1 MSSLQRPRPDSR
13 SGKMSRVPGVT
24 LILTRSDV
32 QALLDIDACIDAVS
46 EAFLAQAAGH
56 ALKSGVLG
64 THVDGGGFHVKTS
77 GLTRGRR
84 YFAAKINANHPQ
96 NRKLNGLPTIQGVIA
111 LHDASNGALLALLD
125 SVEITTLRTAA
136 ATAVAAKQLARTDSS
151 TVTVIGCGI
160 QGRSQLLA
168 LSRIRSLVHVRAY
181 DVDNHLMRDY
191 ADAMGR
197 IVGCTVEP
205 VTDYRSAARESDIVV
220 TCTPAHAPLLS
231 RSDVREGTFIAAVGA
246 DSEDKQELESALFA
260 SSKVVVDVMEQCAT
274 IGELHH
280 ALDDGLM
287 SREDVHAE
295 LGDVVS
301 GKRPGRTSAT
311 EVIIFDSTGTALE
324 DVAAASLVYER
335 ALDAGAGSEVS
346 LNS

>member
-1 MSSLQRPRPDSR
+1 MRD
-13 SGKMSRVPGVT
+13 GDDVT

-46 EAFLAQAAGH
+46 DAFVAQAEGY
-56 ALKSGVLG
+56 ALNSGVLG

-77 GLTRGRR
+77 GLSCGRR
-84 YFAAKINANHPQ
+84 YFVAKINANFPR
-96 NRKLNGLPTIQGVIA
+96 NRLLNGVPTIQGVIA
-111 LHDASNGALLALLD
+111 LHDASNGILLALID

-136 ATAVAAKQLARTDSS
+136 ATAVAAKQLARSEAGA
-151 TVTVIGCGI
+151 VTVIGCGT

-168 LSRIRSLVHVRAY
+168 LSRIRSIVRVKAY
-181 DVDNHLMRDY
+181 DVETRIAREY
-191 ADAMGR
+191 ADEMSN
-197 IVGCTVEP
+197 IIGCAVEA
-205 VTDYRSAARESDIVV
+205 VDDYRAAARESDIIV
-220 TCTPAHAPLLS
+220 TCTPAHAPVLS

-246 DSEDKQELESALFA
+246 DSEDKQELEPALLA

-280 ALDDGLM
+280 ALDAGLM
-287 SREDVHAE
+287 RREDVHAE
-295 LGDVVS
+295 LGDIVS
-301 GKRPGRTSAT
+301 GRRSARESAS

-335 ALDAGAGSEVS
+335 ALKAGAGSEIS
-346 LNS
+346 LTS

>member
-1 MSSLQRPRPDSR
+1 M
-13 SGKMSRVPGVT
+13 T

-46 EAFLAQAAGH
+46 DAFVAQAEGY
-56 ALKSGVLG
+56 ALNSGVLG

-77 GLTRGRR
+77 GLSCGRR
-84 YFAAKINANHPQ
+84 YFVAKINANFPR
-96 NRKLNGLPTIQGVIA
+96 NRLLNGVPTIQGVIA
-111 LHDASNGALLALLD
+111 LHDASNGILLALID

-136 ATAVAAKQLARTDSS
+136 ATAVAAKQLARSEAGA
-151 TVTVIGCGI
+151 VTVIGCGT

-168 LSRIRSLVHVRAY
+168 LSRIRSIVRVKAY
-181 DVDNHLMRDY
+181 DVETRIAREY
-191 ADAMGR
+191 ADEMSN
-197 IVGCTVEP
+197 IIGCAVEA
-205 VTDYRSAARESDIVV
+205 VDDYRAAARESDIIV
-220 TCTPAHAPLLS
+220 TCTPAHAPVLS

-246 DSEDKQELESALFA
+246 DSEDKQELEPALLA

-280 ALDDGLM
+280 ALDAGLM
-287 SREDVHAE
+287 RREDVHAE
-295 LGDVVS
+295 LGDIVS
-301 GKRPGRTSAT
+301 GRRSARESAS

-335 ALDAGAGSEVS
+335 ALKAGAGSEIS
-346 LNS
+346 LTS

>member
-1 MSSLQRPRPDSR
+1 M
-13 SGKMSRVPGVT
+13 
-24 LILTRSDV
+24 

-46 EAFLAQAAGH
+46 EAFLAQAAGY

-136 ATAVAAKQLARTDSS
+136 ATAVAAKQLARIESS
-151 TVTVIGCGI
+151 AVTVIGCGI

-168 LSRIRSLVHVRAY
+168 LSRIRSLVRVHAY
-181 DVDNHLMRDY
+181 DVDNQIALEY
-191 ADAMGR
+191 AEEMSRA
-197 IVGCTVEP
+197 IGCAVEP
-205 VTDYRSAARESDIVV
+205 VTDYRRAARESDIIV
-220 TCTPAHAPLLS
+220 TCTPAHTAVLS
-231 RSDVREGTFIAAVGA
+231 SSDVREGTFIAAVGA
-246 DSEDKQELESALFA
+246 DSEDKQELESALVA

-274 IGELHH
+274 IGELRH

-287 SREDVHAE
+287 RREDVHAE
-295 LGDVVS
+295 LGDIVS
-301 GKRPGRTSAT
+301 GKRPGRTSAA

-335 ALDAGAGSEVS
+335 ALEAGAGSKVS

>member
-1 MSSLQRPRPDSR
+1 
-13 SGKMSRVPGVT
+13 VT
-24 LILTRSDV
+24 LILTKSDV
-32 QALLDIDACIDAVS
+32 QAFLDIDACIDAVK
-46 EAFLAQAAGH
+46 EAFLAQAEGY

-77 GLTRGRR
+77 GLTSGRR
-84 YFAAKINANHPQ
+84 YFAAKINANFPR
-96 NRKLNGLPTIQGVIA
+96 NRLLNGLPTIQGVIA
-111 LHDASNGALLALLD
+111 LHDASNGILLALID

-136 ATAVAAKQLARTDSS
+136 ATAVAAKQLARSES
-151 TVTVIGCGI
+151 ATVTVIGCGI

-168 LSRIRSLVHVRAY
+168 LSRIRSLVGVKAY
-181 DVDNHLMRDY
+181 DVDTRIAREY
-191 ADAMGR
+191 ADEMSR
-197 IVGCTVEP
+197 VIGCAVEA
-205 VTDYRSAARESDIVV
+205 VTDHRIAARESDIIV
-220 TCTPAHAPLLS
+220 TCTAAHAPFLS

-246 DSEDKQELESALFA
+246 DSEDKQELEPALLA

-287 SREDVHAE
+287 RREDVHAE
-295 LGDVVS
+295 LGDIVS
-301 GKRPGRTSAT
+301 GRRPARESAA

-335 ALDAGAGSEVS
+335 ALDAGAGSEIS
-346 LNS
+346 LTS

>member
-1 MSSLQRPRPDSR
+1 MQS
-13 SGKMSRVPGVT
+13 
-24 LILTRSDV
+24 
-32 QALLDIDACIDAVS
+32 LLDIDACIDAVS
-46 EAFLAQAAGH
+46 EAFLAQAAGY

-96 NRKLNGLPTIQGVIA
+96 NRKQNGLPTIQGVIA

-136 ATAVAAKQLARTDSS
+136 ATAVAAKQLARAESS
-151 TVTVIGCGI
+151 TVTVVGCGM

-168 LSRIRSLVHVRAY
+168 LSRIRSLLQAYAY
-181 DVDNHLMRDY
+181 DVDSQIALEY
-191 ADAMGR
+191 AEEMSRA
-197 IVGCTVEP
+197 IGCPVEP
-205 VTDYRSAARESDIVV
+205 VTDYRRAARESDIIV
-220 TCTPAHAPLLS
+220 TCTPAHTAVLS
-231 RSDVREGTFIAAVGA
+231 TADVREGAFIAAVGA
-246 DSEDKQELESALFA
+246 DSEDKQELESALVA

-287 SREDVHAE
+287 RREDVHAE
-295 LGDVVS
+295 LGDIVS
-301 GKRPGRTSAT
+301 GRRPGRSSAA

-335 ALDAGAGSEVS
+335 ALEAGAGSEVS